1 MALNRI
7 KSHGPGHVAIDDV
20 KIGNGPSSDVIS
32 DGRVRVQFHD
42 NPQALATW
50 CDRFQGSF
58 AGELPGVEHLELSKP
73 RRTNSIAFLPDV
85 EKPTCGPR
93 LNIAIHIV
101 GSRGDVQPFIPI
113 AQILMKP
120 PHGHR
125 IRICTHPVFKDFVEA
140 QGVEFFS
147 IRGDPEALMAYMVKN
162 PGLIPSRESFK
173 GGEVGKRRR
182 EMAEIIN
189 GAWRSCIEA
198 GDGMGEG
205 VTAANVQCAEDLFIA
220 DVIIANPPSM
230 AHIHCAEKLSIPLH
244 MVFTMPWSPTKAF
257 PHPLAAMSYGDA
269 DARVANYLSF
279 MMTELL
285 TWQGLG
291 DLINKFRT
299 QTLHLDPVSPMWGYQ
314 LLSRLRVPYSYL
326 WSESLLPKPFDWPSH
341 LNITGFS
348 FLPLAHSYT
357 PPPDLVEFLETGPI
371 PIYVGFGSIVV
382 DDPQALTQLIFQ
394 AIEIAGVRAIVSKGW
409 GGVGAGGDV
418 PDGVYLIGNCPHDWL
433 FQRVS
438 VVVHHGGAGTTA
450 AGIAAGQPTVIIP
463 FFGDQPFWSQMVA
476 RAGAGPTSV
485 PFKELTAEILAESIT
500 LALQP
505 EVQEVAQEMAGHI
518 AEEDGAV
525 QAAMDITDRLE
536 VDKLRCD
543 ICPERLATWLH
554 RKTGAHLSGFTASC
568 LVDQGLIQPADLKLL
583 RHKHWYV
590 DEGAEEPIT
599 GVIAAASGFVAAVG
613 TATSDYLQ
621 RLKSPAPPRPSRRRL
636 SSKRHFTPTEEH
648 QAHDG
653 ILRPVIGPAAL
664 TTMEMEN
671 IAIRLATKSLR
682 NGDPTI
688 AASNI
693 VPSIRNRHKASWR
706 AHEEGKNGRAY
717 YVIRATG
724 RYACDLAKAGAKAP
738 VALIYNVANGF
749 HNAPSHGFAGIEV
762 RRRDEITGLGSGL
775 KTAGKE
781 FTLGIWEAFSGLATK
796 PYNDTK
802 QRGARGLGKGML
814 RGGLGFISNLGSAI
828 FGLPGYTL
836 KGIEKELAKHHLTK
850 LKGEVLLIRLRQGI
864 NDWREAPVEERQ
876 EAVRRW
882 NALVSK

>member
-20 KIGNGPSSDVIS
+20 NIGNGPSSDVIS

-125 IRICTHPVFKDFVEA
+125 VRICTHPVFKDFVEA

-198 GDGMGEG
+198 GDGMGER

-269 DARVANYLSF
+269 DARGN
-279 MMTELL
+279 
-285 TWQGLG
+285 LG

-717 YVIRATG
+717 YVTRATG

-781 FTLGIWEAFSGLATK
+781 FTLGIWEAFSGLVTK

>member
-1 MALNRI
+1 
-7 KSHGPGHVAIDDV
+7 
-20 KIGNGPSSDVIS
+20 
-32 DGRVRVQFHD
+32 
-42 NPQALATW
+42 
-50 CDRFQGSF
+50 
-58 AGELPGVEHLELSKP
+58 
-73 RRTNSIAFLPDV
+73 
-85 EKPTCGPR
+85 
-93 LNIAIHIV
+93 
-101 GSRGDVQPFIPI
+101 
-113 AQILMKP
+113 
-120 PHGHR
+120 
-125 IRICTHPVFKDFVEA
+125 
-140 QGVEFFS
+140 
-147 IRGDPEALMAYMVKN
+147 
-162 PGLIPSRESFK
+162 
-173 GGEVGKRRR
+173 
-182 EMAEIIN
+182 
-189 GAWRSCIEA
+189 
-198 GDGMGEG
+198 
-205 VTAANVQCAEDLFIA
+205 
-220 DVIIANPPSM
+220 
-230 AHIHCAEKLSIPLH
+230 
-244 MVFTMPWSPTKAF
+244 
-257 PHPLAAMSYGDA
+257 
-269 DARVANYLSF
+269 
-279 MMTELL
+279 
-285 TWQGLG
+285 
-291 DLINKFRT
+291 
-299 QTLHLDPVSPMWGYQ
+299 
-314 LLSRLRVPYSYL
+314 
-326 WSESLLPKPFDWPSH
+326 
-341 LNITGFS
+341 
-348 FLPLAHSYT
+348 
-357 PPPDLVEFLETGPI
+357 
-371 PIYVGFGSIVV
+371 
-382 DDPQALTQLIFQ
+382 
-394 AIEIAGVRAIVSKGW
+394 
-409 GGVGAGGDV
+409 
-418 PDGVYLIGNCPHDWL
+418 
-433 FQRVS
+433 
-438 VVVHHGGAGTTA
+438 
-450 AGIAAGQPTVIIP
+450 
-463 FFGDQPFWSQMVA
+463 
-476 RAGAGPTSV
+476 
-485 PFKELTAEILAESIT
+485 
-500 LALQP
+500 
-505 EVQEVAQEMAGHI
+505 MAGHI

-706 AHEEGKNGRAY
+706 AHEEGKNGRSY

-781 FTLGIWEAFSGLATK
+781 FTLGIWEAFSGLVTK

-814 RGGLGFISNLGSAI
+814 RGGLGFISNLGS
-828 FGLPGYTL
+828 
-836 KGIEKELAKHHLTK
+836 
-850 LKGEVLLIRLRQGI
+850 GEYFL
-864 NDWREAPVEERQ
+864 
-876 EAVRRW
+876 
-882 NALVSK
+882 

>member
-20 KIGNGPSSDVIS
+20 NIGNGPSSDVIS

-42 NPQALATW
+42 NPQALAAW

-125 IRICTHPVFKDFVEA
+125 VRICTHPVFKDFVEA

-198 GDGMGEG
+198 GDGMGER

-279 MMTELL
+279 MMTD
-285 TWQGLG
+285 LG

-382 DDPQALTQLIFQ
+382 DDPKALTQLIFQ

-554 RKTGAHLSGFTASC
+554 RKTGANLSGFTASC

-636 SSKRHFTPTEEH
+636 SLKRHFTPTEEH

-717 YVIRATG
+717 YVTRATG

-781 FTLGIWEAFSGLATK
+781 FTLGIWEAFSGLVTK

-814 RGGLGFISNLGSAI
+814 RGGLGFISNLGS
-828 FGLPGYTL
+828 
-836 KGIEKELAKHHLTK
+836 
-850 LKGEVLLIRLRQGI
+850 GEYFL
-864 NDWREAPVEERQ
+864 
-876 EAVRRW
+876 
-882 NALVSK
+882 

>member
-279 MMTELL
+279 MMTD
-285 TWQGLG
+285 LG

-621 RLKSPAPPRPSRRRL
+621 RLKIPAPPRPSRRRL

-781 FTLGIWEAFSGLATK
+781 FTLGIWEAFSGLVTK

-814 RGGLGFISNLGSAI
+814 RGGLGFISNLGS
-828 FGLPGYTL
+828 
-836 KGIEKELAKHHLTK
+836 
-850 LKGEVLLIRLRQGI
+850 GEYFL
-864 NDWREAPVEERQ
+864 
-876 EAVRRW
+876 
-882 NALVSK
+882 

>member
-1 MALNRI
+1 
-7 KSHGPGHVAIDDV
+7 
-20 KIGNGPSSDVIS
+20 
-32 DGRVRVQFHD
+32 
-42 NPQALATW
+42 
-50 CDRFQGSF
+50 
-58 AGELPGVEHLELSKP
+58 
-73 RRTNSIAFLPDV
+73 
-85 EKPTCGPR
+85 
-93 LNIAIHIV
+93 
-101 GSRGDVQPFIPI
+101 
-113 AQILMKP
+113 
-120 PHGHR
+120 
-125 IRICTHPVFKDFVEA
+125 
-140 QGVEFFS
+140 
-147 IRGDPEALMAYMVKN
+147 
-162 PGLIPSRESFK
+162 
-173 GGEVGKRRR
+173 
-182 EMAEIIN
+182 
-189 GAWRSCIEA
+189 
-198 GDGMGEG
+198 
-205 VTAANVQCAEDLFIA
+205 
-220 DVIIANPPSM
+220 
-230 AHIHCAEKLSIPLH
+230 
-244 MVFTMPWSPTKAF
+244 
-257 PHPLAAMSYGDA
+257 
-269 DARVANYLSF
+269 
-279 MMTELL
+279 
-285 TWQGLG
+285 
-291 DLINKFRT
+291 
-299 QTLHLDPVSPMWGYQ
+299 MWGYQ

-357 PPPDLVEFLETGPI
+357 PPPDLVEFLEIGPI

-671 IAIRLATKSLR
+671 IAIR
-682 NGDPTI
+682 
-688 AASNI
+688 
-693 VPSIRNRHKASWR
+693 
-706 AHEEGKNGRAY
+706 
-717 YVIRATG
+717 
-724 RYACDLAKAGAKAP
+724 YACDLAKAGAKAP

-781 FTLGIWEAFSGLATK
+781 FTLGIWEAFSGLVTK